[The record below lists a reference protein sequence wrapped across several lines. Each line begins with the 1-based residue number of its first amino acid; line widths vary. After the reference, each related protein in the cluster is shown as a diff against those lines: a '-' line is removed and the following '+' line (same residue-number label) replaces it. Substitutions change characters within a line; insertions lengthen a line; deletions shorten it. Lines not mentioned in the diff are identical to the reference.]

1 MVNKEA
7 IKEAVERIIAAL
19 GVEGASDGLRDT
31 PTRVAV
37 AYEELFSGVGRDPGE
52 ELKSCFIEEHDDI
65 VMVRDM
71 PLYSMCEHH
80 LLPFF
85 GTAHIGY
92 VPSGK
97 VAGVS
102 KLARVLEILSRRP
115 QMQERLTEQA
125 ADTIYDSVSPDGL
138 AVIINAEH
146 LCMTMRGIQKPGT
159 RIVTLAA
166 RGRFE
171 KGRFS
176 KEQLISILQGS

>member
-1 MVNKEA
+1 MIDKEA
-7 IKEAVERIIAAL
+7 IQDAVGRIIAGL
-19 GVEGASDGLRDT
+19 GVEGSSDGLQET

-37 AYEELFSGVGRDPGE
+37 AYEELFSGVGKDPSE
-52 ELKSCFIEEHDDI
+52 ELESCFIEEHDDL

-85 GTAHIGY
+85 GKAHIGY
-92 VPSGK
+92 VPNGK

-102 KLARVLEILSRRP
+102 KLARVVEILSRRP
-115 QMQERLTEQA
+115 QLQERLTEQA
-125 ADTIYDSVSPDGL
+125 ADTIYEAVSPDGL

>member
-1 MVNKEA
+1 MVDKQA
-7 IKEAVERIIAAL
+7 IEKAFGEIVEGL
-19 GVEGASDGLRDT
+19 GVSAPSNGLRDT

-37 AYEELFSGVGRDPGE
+37 AYEELFSGIDQDPAGE
-52 ELKSCFIEEHDDI
+52 LAVTFDEEHDDLM
-65 VMVRDM
+65 MVRNM

-85 GTAHIGY
+85 GSAHIGY
-92 VPSGK
+92 VPKGK

-102 KLARVLEILSRRP
+102 KLARVVEILSRRP
-115 QMQERLTEQA
+115 QMQERLTKQV
-125 ADTIYDSVSPDGL
+125 ADTIYEGVGPDGL
-138 AVIINAEH
+138 VVIIDAEH

-166 RGRFE
+166 RGQFE

>member
-1 MVNKEA
+1 MIDKEA
-7 IKEAVERIIAAL
+7 IQEAVGQIIGGL
-19 GVEGASDGLRDT
+19 GVEGSSDGLRDT
-31 PTRVAV
+31 PTRVAA

-52 ELKSCFIEEHDDI
+52 DLAACFMEEHEDI

-85 GTAHIGY
+85 GTAHIAY
-92 VPSGK
+92 LPSGK

-102 KLARVLEILSRRP
+102 KLARVVEVLSRRP
-115 QMQERLTEQA
+115 QMQERLTEQT
-125 ADTIYDSVSPDGL
+125 ADTIYDAVSPDGL

-166 RGRFE
+166 RGGFE
-171 KGRFS
+171 KGRFT